1 MKTKKVALVGYPAE
15 YFLPFGQSLE
25 QAGFEV
31 YWICSLMADA
41 RHLLLNGVPSE
52 QILNTNEG
60 FRAGTTRPEACAA
73 ELARFE
79 NSTAPLFHDIFLMDR
94 LLREKPWQFAQE
106 YLAHIAVAVD
116 QFLQMHD
123 ISLLSSWRD
132 TALQL
137 TSMLVARHAG
147 IPFIV
152 PTRMRIPQEVYGFCT
167 EHHTDSFLAL
177 RPVTNED
184 ERWAADFLDVFEKRG
199 VKPALKKS
207 TRSFVDV
214 LRLMPSHL
222 RAFMYEARRSAWD
235 AGNDY
240 ARYPLRR
247 LVGMYVR
254 RRFNLARY
262 KLLNP
267 STTILPQGIPF
278 CLYALHTQPE
288 SSVDVQA
295 SFFSNQEELI
305 RQIARSLP
313 ASHLLYV
320 KVHPTDVDGRS
331 LGFYHRI
338 RAIPGV
344 VLVDYSVDSRTLTDR
359 ASIIFAL
366 TGTIA
371 YEAGLLRRPVVVFA
385 RNYFNR
391 LPTIHHCES
400 PTALPQ
406 LVAQLLRSEAAN
418 PARREAVVSFLAQM
432 RANCFDGEVSRT
444 YGASNERLRPDDLSQ
459 LQIAYAALTVAL
471 NEAAAK

>member
-1 MKTKKVALVGYPAE
+1 MNAQKVALVGYPAE

-25 QAGFEV
+25 QAGFDI
-31 YWICSLMADA
+31 YWICSLTADV
-41 RHLLLNGVPSE
+41 RHLLLKGVSRDR
-52 QILNTNEG
+52 ILNTNEG
-60 FRAGTTRPEACAA
+60 FRPGTTSSAACAA

-79 NSTAPLFHDIFLMDR
+79 NNVDPLFHDIFLMDR
-94 LLREKPWQFAQE
+94 LVREKPWRFAQE
-106 YLAHIAVAVD
+106 YLAHVAVEID
-116 QFLQMHD
+116 RFLQAHG

-137 TSMLVARHAG
+137 TSMLVARRAR
-147 IPFIV
+147 IPFVV
-152 PTRMRIPQEVYGFCT
+152 PTRIRIPQEVYGFCVA
-167 EHHTDSFLAL
+167 HHTDSFLAL
-177 RPVTNED
+177 RPVTRED
-184 ERWAADFLDVFEKRG
+184 EQWAQDFLTAFEGRG

-207 TRSFVDV
+207 TRSFFDV

-222 RAFMYEARRSAWD
+222 HAFMYEARRSVWD

-247 LVGMYVR
+247 LAAMYVR

-267 STTILPQGIPF
+267 STATLPQGMPF

-305 RQIARSLP
+305 RHIARSLP

-320 KVHPTDVDGRS
+320 KVHPTDVDGKS
-331 LGFYHRI
+331 LGFYRRI
-338 RAIPGV
+338 KAIPGV
-344 VLVDYSVDSRTLTDR
+344 VLVDYSVDSRSLTDR
-359 ASIIFAL
+359 ASIVFAL

-371 YEAGLLRRPVVVFA
+371 YEAGLLQRPVVVFA
-385 RNYFNR
+385 RNYFNH
-391 LPTIHHCES
+391 LPTVHHCES
-400 PTALPQ
+400 PTALPR
-406 LVAQLLRSEAAN
+406 LVSQLLRTEPAN
-418 PARREAVVSFLAQM
+418 PARRDAVISFLSRM
-432 RANCFDGEVSRT
+432 RASCFDGEVSRT
-444 YGASNERLRPDDLSQ
+444 YGASNERLRPEDLRQ

-471 NEAAAK
+471 KGATAK